1 MDLRT
6 YLGVPQ
12 ELSAL
17 VEAGSLTGL
26 GMLIQQAG
34 WLVSSRAPASVIPG
48 LAFQACIILSGFP
61 THGFWRLNSCPPAC
75 KASISLTE
83 PAPDP

>member
-26 GMLIQQAG
+26 GMLIQPGRMASELQG
-34 WLVSSRAPASVIPG
+34 SSLCRPRA
-48 LAFQACIILSGFP
+48 GFP
-61 THGFWRLNSCPPAC
+61 SLHHSVWLSNARLLEIEFMS
-75 KASISLTE
+75 SSLQGKHFT
-83 PAPDP
+83 D